1 LTRRRTHVRRCIMG
15 FISEI
20 LGRLWRSANFWRVSP
35 IEGVRTGSKLAGGL
49 MFLFMLFT
57 LIGVLLLMF
66 GFDLDQVDR
75 WLDAQ
80 GGWLDLVGSIA
91 FRGLIWFIFLMCV
104 VLILGWAF
112 DRKNPDRPGWGM
124 ALGAAIVAWFC
135 SASLFAPL

>member
-1 LTRRRTHVRRCIMG
+1 MG
-15 FISEI
+15 WFFNAIGAFI
-20 LGRLWRSANFWRVSP
+20 GKLWRTANFWRVSP
-35 IEGVRTGSKLAGGL
+35 IDGIRTGSPLAGGL
-49 MFLFMLFT
+49 MFLFLLFCA
-57 LIGVLLLMF
+57 IGTALVLL
-66 GFDLDQVDR
+66 GFDLNQVDV

-80 GGWLDLVGSIA
+80 GGWLDAVGKVLFRILVWI
-91 FRGLIWFIFLMCV
+91 IFLFSI